1 MKSDSQSAY
10 PSQVSPASEGSGAH
24 ASGAKEQNLRRGTL
38 AASLTALASALLW
51 AVVSVST
58 GYKISFLAV
67 GVGLLVGM
75 TMRRYGKGIDKVFG
89 IIGGLLT
96 LAGCLGG
103 VLLGVIGTIAQAQ
116 SISYLAVLSYFDLSV
131 LGKLLINKFR
141 PVDFF
146 FYGVALYEG
155 YLFSFRKIPQE

>member
-1 MKSDSQSAY
+1 MK
-10 PSQVSPASEGSGAH
+10 
-24 ASGAKEQNLRRGTL
+24 LGTL
-38 AASLTALASALLW
+38 AASLTALVLALLW
-51 AVVSVST
+51 SVITVST

-67 GVGLLVGM
+67 GVGLLVGI

-103 VLLGVIGTIAQAQ
+103 VLLGMIGTIATAQ
-116 SISYLAVLSYFDLSV
+116 NISYLEVLSHFDLSI
-131 LGKLLINKFR
+131 LGKLIINKLR

-155 YLFSFRKIPQE
+155 YVFSFRKIPEK